1 MLKKQKAALQATKIL
16 HQYGIR
22 DVPVDVETLCKELG
36 VKVETELLDDDTS
49 GVIIMKNDRAVIGV
63 NRNHH
68 PNRQRF
74 TIAHEL
80 GHFILH
86 KNEQE
91 VFVDRRLYRDSHSAT
106 GEDIFEIEANTFA
119 AEILMPEAIIY
130 QYIETEIDLYD
141 EVLIRNLA
149 RKFGVSEQ
157 AFTIRLM
164 NLGFEKKD

>member
-68 PNRQRF
+68 PNRQALQLPMSLGILSF
-74 TIAHEL
+74 TKTNKRYL
-80 GHFILH
+80 LTD
-86 KNEQE
+86 
-91 VFVDRRLYRDSHSAT
+91 V
-106 GEDIFEIEANTFA
+106 
-119 AEILMPEAIIY
+119 
-130 QYIETEIDLYD
+130 YIEI
-141 EVLIRNLA
+141 V
-149 RKFGVSEQ
+149 
-157 AFTIRLM
+157 IRLP
-164 NLGFEKKD
+164 EKIYLR